1 MERMQP
7 LTDALFY
14 VLLALRQPK
23 HGYGIIQEVQEL
35 TNGRLVLGAGTLYG
49 ALKMLEERG
58 WISLYSQQN
67 DSRKK
72 KEYLITEEGRKAFLL
87 YGSKCMKIKN
97 KGSLKA
103 GSLKGGSRMKEK
115 LVRWKFYFDKD
126 KEEQW
131 LNEMAAKGW
140 SMKSFFAGRYTFE
153 QTQPGEYLYQVE
165 LLPRN
170 VKEKAEYLEE
180 AESKV
185 DMIT

>member
-23 HGYGIIQEVQEL
+23 HGYGIIQEVQEV

-72 KEYLITEEGRKAFLL
+72 KEYLITGEGRKAFFAECDRLTE
-87 YGSKCMKIKN
+87 M
-97 KGSLKA
+97 
-103 GSLKGGSRMKEK
+103 
-115 LVRWKFYFDKD
+115 
-126 KEEQW
+126 
-131 LNEMAAKGW
+131 LNNSHLMRE
-140 SMKSFFAGRYTFE
+140 
-153 QTQPGEYLYQVE
+153 
-165 LLPRN
+165 
-170 VKEKAEYLEE
+170 EE
-180 AESKV
+180 AE
-185 DMIT
+185 

>member
-58 WISLYSQQN
+58 WISLYSKQN

-72 KEYLITEEGRKAFLL
+72 KEYLITEEGRKAFFAECDRLTE
-87 YGSKCMKIKN
+87 M
-97 KGSLKA
+97 
-103 GSLKGGSRMKEK
+103 
-115 LVRWKFYFDKD
+115 
-126 KEEQW
+126 
-131 LNEMAAKGW
+131 LNN
-140 SMKSFFAGRYTFE
+140 S
-153 QTQPGEYLYQVE
+153 YLMRE
-165 LLPRN
+165 
-170 VKEKAEYLEE
+170 EE
-180 AESKV
+180 AE
-185 DMIT
+185 

>member
-67 DSRKK
+67 DSRKM
-72 KEYLITEEGRKAFLL
+72 LNNSHLMREE
-87 YGSKCMKIKN
+87 
-97 KGSLKA
+97 
-103 GSLKGGSRMKEK
+103 E
-115 LVRWKFYFDKD
+115 
-126 KEEQW
+126 
-131 LNEMAAKGW
+131 
-140 SMKSFFAGRYTFE
+140 
-153 QTQPGEYLYQVE
+153 VE
-165 LLPRN
+165 
-170 VKEKAEYLEE
+170 
-180 AESKV
+180 
-185 DMIT
+185 